1 MCRRSSP
8 PTPLPTP
15 APIQPRQPDLIRK
28 SQLPGKKEL
37 VDPEDIADVEYGT
50 GSGRKPKDGT
60 QEQRGAAKRQGTDAL
75 KINLQTPG
83 GENTGG
89 VSNV

>member
-1 MCRRSSP
+1 MCRGGS
-8 PTPLPTP
+8 PTPLPAA
-15 APIQPRQPDLIRK
+15 APIQPRQPDLVRK

-37 VDPEDIADVEYGT
+37 VDPEDIASVEYGT
-50 GSGRKPKDGT
+50 GSGREAKDT
-60 QEQRGAAKRQGTDAL
+60 RGDAKRQGTDAL

>member
-1 MCRRSSP
+1 MCRGGA
-8 PTPLPTP
+8 PTPLPAP
-15 APIQPRQPDLIRK
+15 APIQPRQPDLVRK

-37 VDPEDIADVEYGT
+37 VDPEDIADVEYGS
-50 GSGRKPKDGT
+50 GSGREAKDV
-60 QEQRGAAKRQGTDAL
+60 RGQAKRQGTDAL

>member
-1 MCRRSSP
+1 MCRGGS
-8 PTPLPTP
+8 PTPLPAP
-15 APIQPRQPDLIRK
+15 APIQPRQPDLVRK

-50 GSGRKPKDGT
+50 GSGREAKDT
-60 QEQRGAAKRQGTDAL
+60 RGAAKRTGTDAL

-83 GENTGG
+83 GQNTGG

>member
-1 MCRRSSP
+1 MCGGGG

-15 APIQPRQPDLIRK
+15 APIQPRQPDLVRK

-37 VDPEDIADVEYGT
+37 VDPEDIADVEYGS
-50 GSGRKPKDGT
+50 GSGREAKDT
-60 QEQRGAAKRQGTDAL
+60 RGQAKRQGTDAL

>member
-1 MCRRSSP
+1 MCRDRS
-8 PTPLPTP
+8 PTPLPAP
-15 APIQPRQPDLIRK
+15 APIQPRQPDLVRK

-50 GSGRKPKDGT
+50 GAGRETKDT
-60 QEQRGAAKRQGTDAL
+60 RGAAKRTGTDAL

>member
-1 MCRRSSP
+1 MCRGGP
-8 PTPLPTP
+8 PTPISTP
-15 APIQPRQPDLIRK
+15 APIQPRQPDLVRK

-37 VDPEDIADVEYGT
+37 VDPEDIASVEYGT
-50 GSGRKPKDGT
+50 GSGREAKDT
-60 QEQRGAAKRQGTDAL
+60 RGDAKRQGTDAL

>member
-1 MCRRSSP
+1 MCKPSP
-8 PTPLPTP
+8 PQPLPTP
-15 APIQPRQPDLIRK
+15 APIQPRQPDLVRK

-37 VDPEDIADVEYGT
+37 VDPEDIAEVEYGT
-50 GSGRKPKDGT
+50 GSGRQAKDT
-60 QEQRGAAKRQGTDAL
+60 RGAAKRQGTDAL

>member
-1 MCRRSSP
+1 MCRPSP
-8 PTPLPTP
+8 PTPLPAP
-15 APIQPRQPDLIRK
+15 APIQPRQPDLVRK

-50 GSGRKPKDGT
+50 GSGREAKDT
-60 QEQRGAAKRQGTDAL
+60 RGDAKRQGTDAL

>member
-1 MCRRSSP
+1 MCGGGN
-8 PTPLPTP
+8 PTPLATP
-15 APIQPRQPDLIRK
+15 APIQPRQPDLVRK

-50 GSGRKPKDGT
+50 GSGREAKDT
-60 QEQRGAAKRQGTDAL
+60 RGQAKRQGTDAL

>member
-1 MCRRSSP
+1 MCGGGP

-15 APIQPRQPDLIRK
+15 APIQPRQPDLVRK

-37 VDPEDIADVEYGT
+37 VDPEDIADVEYGS
-50 GSGRKPKDGT
+50 GSGREAKDT
-60 QEQRGAAKRQGTDAL
+60 RGQAKRQGTDAL

>member
-1 MCRRSSP
+1 M
-8 PTPLPTP
+8 PTPA
-15 APIQPRQPDLIRK
+15 APIQPRQPDLVRK

-50 GSGRKPKDGT
+50 GSGREAKDT
-60 QEQRGAAKRQGTDAL
+60 RGDAKRQGTDAL

>member
-1 MCRRSSP
+1 MCRRSN
-8 PTPLPTP
+8 PTPLPAP
-15 APIQPRQPDLIRK
+15 APIQPRQPDLVRK

-50 GSGRKPKDGT
+50 GSGREAKDT
-60 QEQRGAAKRQGTDAL
+60 RGDAKRQGTDAL

>member
-1 MCRRSSP
+1 MCRGGGS
-8 PTPLPTP
+8 TPLPAP
-15 APIQPRQPDLIRK
+15 APIQPRQPDLVRK

-37 VDPEDIADVEYGT
+37 VDPEDIANVEYGT
-50 GSGRKPKDGT
+50 GSGREAKDT
-60 QEQRGAAKRQGTDAL
+60 RGDAKRQGTDAL

>member
-1 MCRRSSP
+1 MCRGPSP
-8 PTPLPTP
+8 QPLPAP
-15 APIQPRQPDLIRK
+15 APIQPRQPDLVRK
-28 SQLPGKKEL
+28 SQLPGKREL

-50 GSGRKPKDGT
+50 GSGRKAKDGT

>member
-1 MCRRSSP
+1 MCGGGP
-8 PTPLPTP
+8 PTPISTP
-15 APIQPRQPDLIRK
+15 APIQPRQPDLVRK

-37 VDPEDIADVEYGT
+37 VDPEDIASVEYGT
-50 GSGRKPKDGT
+50 GSGRESKDT
-60 QEQRGAAKRQGTDAL
+60 RGDAKRQGTDAL

>member
-1 MCRRSSP
+1 MWIGGPR
-8 PTPLPTP
+8 TPISTP
-15 APIQPRQPDLIRK
+15 APIQPRQPDLVRK

-50 GSGRKPKDGT
+50 GSGREAKDT
-60 QEQRGAAKRQGTDAL
+60 RGQAKRQGTDAL

>member
-1 MCRRSSP
+1 MCRGGGS
-8 PTPLPTP
+8 TPLPAP
-15 APIQPRQPDLIRK
+15 APIQPRQPDLVRK

-50 GSGRKPKDGT
+50 GSGRETKDT
-60 QEQRGAAKRQGTDAL
+60 RGAAKRTGTDAL

>member
-1 MCRRSSP
+1 MCRGGS
-8 PTPLPTP
+8 PTPLPAP
-15 APIQPRQPDLIRK
+15 APIQPRQPDLVRK

-50 GSGRKPKDGT
+50 GSGRETKDK
-60 QEQRGAAKRQGTDAL
+60 RGAAKRTGTDAL

>member
-1 MCRRSSP
+1 MCRPSP
-8 PTPLPTP
+8 PTPLPAP
-15 APIQPRQPDLIRK
+15 APIQPRQPDLVRK

-37 VDPEDIADVEYGT
+37 VDPEDIANVEYGT
-50 GSGRKPKDGT
+50 GSGREAKDT
-60 QEQRGAAKRQGTDAL
+60 RGDAKRQGTDAL
-75 KINLQTPG
+75 KINLQTPA

>member
-1 MCRRSSP
+1 MCRPRDP
-8 PTPLPTP
+8 APLPAP
-15 APIQPRQPDLIRK
+15 APIQPRQPDLVRK

-50 GSGRKPKDGT
+50 GSGREAEDT
-60 QEQRGAAKRQGTDAL
+60 RGDAKRQGTDAL

>member
-1 MCRRSSP
+1 MCRGGP
-8 PTPLPTP
+8 PTPLPAP
-15 APIQPRQPDLIRK
+15 APIQPRQPDLVRK

-50 GSGRKPKDGT
+50 GSGREAKDT
-60 QEQRGAAKRQGTDAL
+60 RGQAKRQGTDAL

>member
-1 MCRRSSP
+1 MCGGGA
-8 PTPLPTP
+8 PTPISTP
-15 APIQPRQPDLIRK
+15 APIQPRQPDLVRK

-37 VDPEDIADVEYGT
+37 VDPEDIASVEYGT
-50 GSGRKPKDGT
+50 GSGREAKDT
-60 QEQRGAAKRQGTDAL
+60 RGDAKRQGTDAL

>member
-1 MCRRSSP
+1 MCRGGS
-8 PTPLPTP
+8 PTPISTP
-15 APIQPRQPDLIRK
+15 APIQPRQPDLVRK

-50 GSGRKPKDGT
+50 GSGREAKDT
-60 QEQRGAAKRQGTDAL
+60 RGQAKRQGTDAL